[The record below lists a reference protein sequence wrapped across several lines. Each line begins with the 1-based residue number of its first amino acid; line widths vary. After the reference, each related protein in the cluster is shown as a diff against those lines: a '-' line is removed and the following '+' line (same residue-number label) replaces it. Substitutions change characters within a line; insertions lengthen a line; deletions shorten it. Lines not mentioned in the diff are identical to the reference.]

1 MTIMKTGLF
10 DLSGKVAIVT
20 GGNGGIGLGMARGLA
35 ESGAAVAIVGR
46 NEPKSNAAVADLKQ
60 HGVNAISVTADVTV
74 KSAVATMVER
84 TVRELGRID
93 ILVNNA
99 GINIRKAPHAL
110 DIEEWD
116 SVIKTNLTSAFLCS
130 QAVYPV
136 MKAAGGG
143 KIINIGSM
151 MSIFG
156 ASFAP
161 AYAASKGGIVQF
173 TRSCAV
179 AWAADNI
186 QANAVLPGWIDTDL
200 TKRARQEIDGLHDK
214 VLGRTPAARWGA
226 IADFAGIAVFLSSS
240 ASDFVTGTAIPVDG
254 GFSVMG

>member
-1 MTIMKTGLF
+1 MKTKSF
-10 DLSGKVAIVT
+10 DLSGKVAVVT
-20 GGNGGIGLGMARGLA
+20 GGNGGIGFGMARGLA
-35 ESGAAVAIVGR
+35 EAGADIAVVGR
-46 NEPKSNAAVADLKQ
+46 NETKSMAAVADLKEC
-60 HGVNAISVTADVTV
+60 GVNAISVTADVTD
-74 KSAVATMVER
+74 KTAVDDMVAR
-84 TVRELGRID
+84 TLGELGRID

-110 DIEEWD
+110 DLAEWD
-116 SVIKTNLTSAFLCS
+116 SVIRTNLTSAFLCS
-130 QAVYPV
+130 QAVHPA
-136 MKAAGGG
+136 MKAAGAG

-186 QANAVLPGWIDTDL
+186 QANAILPGWIDTDL
-200 TKRARQEIDGLHDK
+200 TRRAREQIDGLHDK
-214 VLGRTPAARWGA
+214 VLARTPAARWGA
-226 IADFAGIAVFLSSS
+226 IADFAGIAVFLSSH

-254 GFSVMG
+254 GFSIMG